1 MLAAC
6 NTAAVRPHAKSFDSR
21 GAVEQPATVDYN
33 AEGRLAEGGLEE
45 PSGRALPTRET
56 WRHKM
61 DFLMSGVAFG
71 VGLGNVWRFPY
82 LCYKNGGGELV
93 ACCTLCASLPGAFL
107 VPYGL
112 TMICTGIPLFFLEV
126 AMGQLTQQG
135 GIGAWKIVPLFTGN
149 HSGIGVASMVIIF
162 LSCSYYAVIL
172 AWSLYYLLHS
182 LTTAQLPW
190 THCQGW
196 WATAACSE
204 TYSSCPTNATASNVS
219 LARSQGAGN
228 WSNAAAS
235 ACPERSSP
243 TTDFWDASVN
253 TCRRNVL
260 RMSTG
265 IHDLGSVNWQML
277 LCLLAIWIVVYFCVW
292 KGIKFSGKV
301 VYVTA
306 TLPYVLLLVLLVR
319 GVTLPGALD
328 GLTFYLKPDWTKLA
342 TPQVWVQASTQVFY
356 CYGVGLGVLPA
367 LGSYNKFHN
376 NCYRDSIVLTLINSA
391 TSLFSGFVVFS
402 FLGFMAQEQGVDI
415 SSVAEAGPGLVFV
428 VYPRAISLL
437 PVPAVWA
444 ALLFIMLILLGVD
457 SEVSFSAQGVPYT
470 NDALPLAVVI
480 IIDNTMDN
488 VGIYIVNWTQLFD
501 RELGRR
507 GARAQSPSYASMN
520 RCGPEQFAGMEG
532 FVTGVMDI
540 FPSQLSGKMRREV
553 FTGLCCLV
561 SFLLS
566 ITMVTQGGVYVFQLF
581 DNYASSG
588 ISMLWLVGWECIAVA
603 WVYGRT
609 GSLGQPTQS
618 STPHS
623 PVHAQ
628 LSIIITVVVENIN
641 NKTDERTICL
651 PLISDSP
658 RANRFMQDL
667 TAMLGFRPHAW
678 VRWCWSVVSPAVC
691 LGIFL
696 FHLMH
701 YERLTYNDRYVYPR
715 WAEALGWLMALSS
728 MLCIPA
734 VAFFKLLR
742 ARGSLAQRWSHLTSP
757 QSAELPIHFHQ
768 SPPSELPL
776 LPLAKA

>member
-6 NTAAVRPHAKSFDSR
+6 NTAAVMTHAKSL
-21 GAVEQPATVDYN
+21 EQPATVDYN

-45 PSGRALPTRET
+45 PSERALPTREN

-82 LCYKNGGGELV
+82 LCYKNGG
-93 ACCTLCASLPGAFL
+93 GAFL

-135 GIGAWKIVPLFTGN
+135 GIGAWKIAPLFT
-149 HSGIGVASMVIIF
+149 GIGVASMVIIF

-190 THCQGW
+190 THCRGW
-196 WATAACSE
+196 WVTAACSE
-204 TYSSCPTNATASNVS
+204 TYSSCPINATASNVS
-219 LARSQGAGN
+219 LARSQEAGN
-228 WSNAAAS
+228 GSKAAES
-235 ACPERSSP
+235 VCPERSSP
-243 TTDFWDASVN
+243 TTEFWE
-253 TCRRNVL
+253 RNVL

-265 IHDLGSVNWQML
+265 LHDLGSVNWEML

-301 VYVTA
+301 VYVTG

-328 GLTFYLKPDWTKLA
+328 GLTFYLKPDWTKLS

-457 SEVSFSAQGVPYT
+457 SE
-470 NDALPLAVVI
+470 
-480 IIDNTMDN
+480 
-488 VGIYIVNWTQLFD
+488 
-501 RELGRR
+501 
-507 GARAQSPSYASMN
+507 
-520 RCGPEQFAGMEG
+520 FAGMEG

-603 WVYGRT
+603 WVYG
-609 GSLGQPTQS
+609 
-618 STPHS
+618 
-623 PVHAQ
+623 
-628 LSIIITVVVENIN
+628 
-641 NKTDERTICL
+641 
-651 PLISDSP
+651 
-658 RANRFMQDL
+658 ANRFMQDL

-678 VRWCWSVVSPAVC
+678 VRWCWSVLSPAVC

-696 FHLMH
+696 FHLVH

-734 VAFFKLLR
+734 VALFKLLR
-742 ARGSLAQRWSHLTSP
+742 ARGSLAQRWRHLTSP
-757 QSAELPIHFHQ
+757 QSADLPIHFHQ

-776 LPLAKA
+776 LRSAKA